1 MMRRLRWPISL
12 AVLATLIWFF
22 EPARLV
28 AEVRSLHPGW
38 LLLALITTVLQTLLS
53 AWRWRFTAR
62 RLGLDL
68 PWSRAIGDYFL
79 AGFANQTLPGGIL
92 GDVWRAQRHAADSHC
107 RGSAWR
113 AVLIE
118 RGSGQALV
126 LFLSLVSFPALL
138 FWNDSTAPGPRHLS
152 FGGIFGPSAVGAA
165 VLVLAALMA
174 ILTRSLW
181 YAHWTRF
188 KVDVQRALLAPDAL
202 PAQLIASLLI
212 VFSYGLVFALAGLA
226 IGVGLPLLLL
236 LLIALPVLL
245 AMLIPLS
252 VAGWGWREAMAAGLW
267 MSLGLPPEQGIAVSL
282 TYGVIVALGT
292 GPGLIVWML
301 EHADH
306 APQGERVTVQAQE
319 RISTST
325 SSSPPSS

>member
-12 AVLATLIWFF
+12 AVLAALIWFF
-22 EPARLV
+22 EPARLA

-38 LLLALITTVLQTLLS
+38 LALALIITVLQTLLS

-68 PWSRAIGDYFL
+68 PWSRAIGDYYL
-79 AGFANQTLPGGIL
+79 AGFANQTLPGGVL
-92 GDVWRAQRHAADSHC
+92 GDLWRAQRHAADSHC

-118 RGSGQALV
+118 RGSGQVLV
-126 LFLSLVSFPALL
+126 LFFSLVGVL
-138 FWNDSTAPGPRHLS
+138 FLPMTSGSSRPLPLEEFLGSILGLGAIGTA
-152 FGGIFGPSAVGAA
+152 AA
-165 VLVLAALMA
+165 VLVAIVVMA
-174 ILTRSLW
+174 TRRLW
-181 YAHWTRF
+181 RDHWAQLQ
-188 KVDVQRALLAPDAL
+188 VEIQRALLASDAL

-212 VFSYGLVFALAGLA
+212 VFSYALVFALAGRA
-226 IGVGLPLLLL
+226 IGVDLPLLLL
-236 LLIALPVLL
+236 LVVALPVLL

-267 MSLGLPPEQGIAVSL
+267 ASLGLPPEQGIAVSL
-282 TYGVIVALGT
+282 AYGVIVALGT

-301 EHADH
+301 GHAKR
-306 APQGERVTVQAQE
+306 APQGGRVTVQAQE